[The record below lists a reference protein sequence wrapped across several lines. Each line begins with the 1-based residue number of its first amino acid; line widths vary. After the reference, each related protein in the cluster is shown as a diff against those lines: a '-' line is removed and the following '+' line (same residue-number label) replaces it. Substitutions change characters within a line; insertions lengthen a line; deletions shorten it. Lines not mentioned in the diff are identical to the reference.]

1 MPHSSALTAHRAEQ
15 HICQVTQNPVAQP
28 PVCMFPGGT
37 SNVNS
42 PKDPTTLNSC
52 CIAGQSYLRSPL
64 TSVHKTVHGQH
75 ASAHTKYSEPPP
87 VCRQVAATCD
97 MWQAIHTSNGKHLL
111 VFCIVLCTGTHRH
124 YIICWCRLKVSR
136 QGLFSLPGQVACSLH
151 SVLCSRHSEEQKT
164 TG

>member
-1 MPHSSALTAHRAEQ
+1 MELHRDPPTSRPRRQAGVSQSIGAVPLCLQLTPSNHKLFVFQCTATMQHTTCRQSMPHSSALTAHRAEQ
-15 HICQVTQNPVAQP
+15 HICQATQNPVAQS

-75 ASAHTKYSEPPP
+75 ASARTKYSKPP
-87 VCRQVAATCD
+87 
-97 MWQAIHTSNGKHLL
+97 
-111 VFCIVLCTGTHRH
+111 TG
-124 YIICWCRLKVSR
+124 V
-136 QGLFSLPGQVACSLH
+136 
-151 SVLCSRHSEEQKT
+151 
-164 TG
+164 